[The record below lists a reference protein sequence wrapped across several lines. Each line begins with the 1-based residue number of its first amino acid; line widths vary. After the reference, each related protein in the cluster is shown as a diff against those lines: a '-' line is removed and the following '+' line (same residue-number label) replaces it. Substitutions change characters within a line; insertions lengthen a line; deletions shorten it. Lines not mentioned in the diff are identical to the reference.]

1 MKPIS
6 FGLGKPKGAAPAQ
19 SAGTTSRK
27 THTPSSSR
35 LSRTALRHD
44 SDNEDEE
51 EPRHESVSG
60 FSSSGAILSQPLQ
73 DSQEKVIPNAG
84 NADWRRQ
91 GRKNLLPAE
100 VQAQQQNGNGVVV
113 VERDEVSKASGLQ
126 FAEKDEEEREH
137 QTNGSQQSQEEQ
149 PATQP
154 KQLTADEEAL
164 QALLDDGS
172 GKPRSNAVITI
183 QGNRQLSPQDE
194 TQDFREDVAS
204 RPDSSTLEEYAAMPV
219 EEFGMAMLR
228 GMGQKRRANGEIID
242 LAPKNDDN
250 PRKLRKQEGFL
261 GIGAKAAPG
270 SDIELGAWGK
280 ADMRKNTKGQGFFT
294 PLMRENK
301 ATGERISEDEFQ
313 KRLKESSNAKQEE
326 EWKQR
331 RDRNLEISGRDRHRD
346 KDSQKNGDRD
356 YREQMNS
363 FSRSSSSRGDR
374 DGREDSRSRRDTD
387 DRDYERSRSRL
398 RPIEVIGTGTGTETE
413 IEIETGT
420 EKKTETVTEIGTE
433 IETET
438 ATVATG
444 TDNVGLVGKENREVF
459 GQMESLHA

>member
-331 RDRNLEISGRDRHRD
+331 RDRNLEISALREATVMDVKIPVRGATQMTETTNAH
-346 KDSQKNGDRD
+346 DRD
-356 YREQMNS
+356 VMMT
-363 FSRSSSSRGDR
+363 
-374 DGREDSRSRRDTD
+374 DTT
-387 DRDYERSRSRL
+387 L
-398 RPIEVIGTGTGTETE
+398 VRPIEVIGTGTGTETE